1 MRRVQTILT
10 ASAFA
15 LLGTAA
21 AAQTQT
27 PADVI
32 SFLVTNQAVQTGDF
46 QRDQAA
52 AAATRDTIARALLV
66 NLATVPIQTSSSGF
80 VYRLDPELGTVRRV
94 SDSFGTFFVE
104 RAATSGR
111 GRASLGA
118 SVSATGYDRLDGR
131 DLRDGT
137 LITTANQFSDEPAP
151 FDTEALTLRL
161 NTRTL
166 TVFGAYGVTDHL
178 EIGGALPFVQLH
190 VEGSRLNVYRGQ
202 SFVQASGSGDASG
215 VADAALRAKYSL
227 VSGPAGGLAVA
238 AEVRLPTGD
247 AAALLGAGRA
257 ALRLLAVASGESG
270 RLGVHGNAGL
280 VRGGVTDA
288 VTAAAAVT
296 LAATPRVTLSGELL
310 LRKIGELHPI
320 TSATFAHPSIAEVN
334 TLRLI
339 PGEGGSTLSNAVTG
353 IKWNPHAT
361 VVITGQVWWRLGSA
375 GLTAPVAPTIA
386 IDYLF

>member
-1 MRRVQTILT
+1 MRRGQTILT

-15 LLGTAA
+15 LLGTPA

-46 QRDQAA
+46 QRDRAA

-111 GRASLGA
+111 GRVSIGA

-131 DLRDGT
+131 HLRDGT
-137 LITTANQFSDEPAP
+137 LVTTANQFTDEPAP

-161 NTRTL
+161 STKTM

-190 VEGSRLNVYRGQ
+190 VEGSRLNIYRGQ

-215 VADAALRAKYSL
+215 LADAAVRAKYSL
-227 VSGPAGGLAVA
+227 VSGPSGGFAVA
-238 AEVRLPTGD
+238 GEVRLPTGD
-247 AAALLGAGRA
+247 ATALLGAERA
-257 ALRLLAVASGESG
+257 AVRLLAIASGESG

-280 VRGGVTDA
+280 VRGGVSDA
-288 VTAAAAVT
+288 VTASGAVT
-296 LAATPRVTLSGELL
+296 FAATPRVTLSGEWL
-310 LRKIGELHPI
+310 LRSIGELHPI
-320 TSATFAHPSIAEVN
+320 TSATFAHPSIAGVD
-334 TLRLI
+334 TLRLV

-361 VVITGQVWWRLGSA
+361 VVITGQVWWRVGSA
-375 GLTAPVAPTIA
+375 GLTAPFTPTIA
-386 IDYLF
+386 FDYLF